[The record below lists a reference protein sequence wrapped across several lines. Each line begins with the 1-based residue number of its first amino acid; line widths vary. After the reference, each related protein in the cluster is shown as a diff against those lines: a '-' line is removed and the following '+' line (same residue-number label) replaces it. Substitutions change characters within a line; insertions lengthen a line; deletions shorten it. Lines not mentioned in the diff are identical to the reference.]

1 LISIKLEG
9 RLGNQLFQFAFI
21 YAASKKLDTSFYLD
35 KSIVDFILPEYFVVK
50 NDFLLALDNHIF
62 SIKGYKYIFS
72 IHLKK
77 TFYLML
83 EKICFGKK
91 KIIVNSDASASV
103 ALMNLRNGFMYK
115 GYFQSEEYFKNF
127 KEDLKTI
134 FTIKQQYKTAF
145 NNISATVSSSKKT
158 VTVHIRRGDYVS
170 TEYELPTNYYKTA
183 LSMISDE
190 DNFYVFVSD
199 DPLFIEQEF
208 KYIENKYISYNSE
221 IIDLQFLINADI
233 CILSNSSFSWWGAW
247 LNNKPGKK
255 VIAPEFWLGQR
266 MGQEYPPE
274 IIPPEWTT
282 IAC

>member
-1 LISIKLEG
+1 
-9 RLGNQLFQFAFI
+9 
-21 YAASKKLDTSFYLD
+21 
-35 KSIVDFILPEYFVVK
+35 
-50 NDFLLALDNHIF
+50 
-62 SIKGYKYIFS
+62 
-72 IHLKK
+72 
-77 TFYLML
+77 
-83 EKICFGKK
+83 
-91 KIIVNSDASASV
+91 
-103 ALMNLRNGFMYK
+103 MNLRNGFMYK

>member
-1 LISIKLEG
+1 MISIKLEG

>member
-1 LISIKLEG
+1 
-9 RLGNQLFQFAFI
+9 
-21 YAASKKLDTSFYLD
+21 
-35 KSIVDFILPEYFVVK
+35 
-50 NDFLLALDNHIF
+50 
-62 SIKGYKYIFS
+62 
-72 IHLKK
+72 
-77 TFYLML
+77 ML